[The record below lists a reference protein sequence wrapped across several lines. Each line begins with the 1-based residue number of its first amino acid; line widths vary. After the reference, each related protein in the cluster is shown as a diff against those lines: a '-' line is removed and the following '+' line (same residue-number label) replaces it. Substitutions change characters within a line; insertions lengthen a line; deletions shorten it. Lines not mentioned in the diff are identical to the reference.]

1 MARDGD
7 SPEERSVRRLFIPG
21 SLANTVTLTGSD
33 AHHLG
38 YTLRARVGERCVV
51 VDAER
56 QVAAMEIVGFTADTV
71 TLRLVE
77 KLAADTEPPIRLTLV
92 VCLLKSDNMEFVV
105 QKAVELGATKVQPL
119 ESENCVARYD
129 EKKAAARRERWQRIA
144 DEAAK
149 QCGRTALL
157 TVAPILPF
165 GEWIT
170 ARPAEDGAAFFC
182 YEKEQDATLGAFL
195 SGTQSDAYTAL
206 IGPEWGF
213 APAESEAAIRAG
225 VAAVTLGP
233 RILRAE
239 TAAVAAMTIVQHV
252 KGDLGNMPSPLG
264 ALCAGVQWTPR
275 EVAAEG

>member
-1 MARDGD
+1 M
-7 SPEERSVRRLFIPG
+7 RRLFLPG
-21 SLANTVTLTGSD
+21 RLADMVTLSGSD

-56 QVAAMEIVGFTADTV
+56 QVASMEITGFTTDTV

-77 KLAADTEPPIRLTLV
+77 RLEADTESPIRLTLA
-92 VCLLKSDNMEFVV
+92 VCLLKSDKMDFIV
-105 QKAVELGATKVQPL
+105 QKAVELGAAKVQPI

-129 EKKAAARRERWQRIA
+129 GKKAEARRERWQRIA

-165 GEWIT
+165 GNWLT
-170 ARPAEDGAAFFC
+170 KRPPEDGAAFFC
-182 YEKEQDATLGAFL
+182 YEAEEKNTLGAWL
-195 SGTQSDAYTAL
+195 VEQNGDVYTAL
-206 IGPEWGF
+206 IGPEGGF
-213 APAESEAAIRAG
+213 TPAEADQAKTAG

-239 TAAVAAMTIVQHV
+239 TAAIATMAIVQHV
-252 KGDLGNMPSPLG
+252 KGDLGNKNE
-264 ALCAGVQWTPR
+264 TR
-275 EVAAEG
+275 

>member
-21 SLANTVTLTGSD
+21 KLADTVTLSGND

-51 VDAER
+51 VDSER
-56 QVAAMEIVGFTADTV
+56 QIASMEITGFTADTV

-77 KLAADTEPPIRLTLV
+77 RLEADTEPPIRLTLA
-92 VCLLKSDNMEFVV
+92 VCLLKSDKMEFVV
-105 QKAVELGATKVQPL
+105 QKAVELGAAKVQPI

-129 EKKAAARRERWQRIA
+129 GKKAEARRERWQRIA

-157 TVAPILPF
+157 TVAPILSL
-165 GEWIT
+165 GDWLT
-170 ARPAEDGAAFFC
+170 KRPPEDGAAFFC
-182 YEKEQDATLGAFL
+182 YEAEEKNTLGTWLAEQN
-195 SGTQSDAYTAL
+195 GETYTAL
-206 IGPEWGF
+206 IGPEGGF
-213 APAESEAAIRAG
+213 TPAEAEQANAAGI
-225 VAAVTLGP
+225 AAVTLGP

-239 TAAVAAMTIVQHV
+239 TAAVATLAIVQHI
-252 KGDLGNMPSPLG
+252 KGDLGNE
-264 ALCAGVQWTPR
+264 TR
-275 EVAAEG
+275 

>member
-21 SLANTVTLTGSD
+21 KLADTVTLSGND

-51 VDAER
+51 VDSER
-56 QVAAMEIVGFTADTV
+56 QIASMEITGFTADTV

-77 KLAADTEPPIRLTLV
+77 RLEADTDSPIRLTLA
-92 VCLLKSDNMEFVV
+92 VCLLKSDKMEFVV
-105 QKAVELGATKVQPL
+105 QKAVELGAAKVQPI

-129 EKKAAARRERWQRIA
+129 GKKAEARRERWQRIA

-157 TVAPILPF
+157 TVAPILSL
-165 GEWIT
+165 GDWLT
-170 ARPAEDGAAFFC
+170 KRPPEDGAAFFC
-182 YEKEQDATLGAFL
+182 YEAEEKNTLGAWL
-195 SGTQSDAYTAL
+195 ADQNAKAYTAL
-206 IGPEWGF
+206 IGPEGGF
-213 APAESEAAIRAG
+213 TPAEAEQAKAG
-225 VAAVTLGP
+225 GVTAVTLGS

-239 TAAVAAMTIVQHV
+239 TAAVATLAIVQHI
-252 KGDLGNMPSPLG
+252 KGDLGR
-264 ALCAGVQWTPR
+264 VD
-275 EVAAEG
+275 